1 MLTAGVDLPEAAIT
15 DFCRRW
21 KIVELAVFG
30 SAVRGELRPDSDVDL
45 LATFAPD
52 AAWSLF
58 DHLRMEDELA
68 AIIGR
73 QVDLISRRAV
83 ERSPN
88 WIRRRDILSSARVV
102 YAN

>member
-1 MLTAGVDLPEAAIT
+1 MVTAGIDLPEAAIA

-30 SAVRGELRPDSDVDL
+30 SAFRGELGPDSDIDL
-45 LATFAPD
+45 LAKFAPD

-68 AIIGR
+68 AILGR
-73 QVDLISRRAV
+73 EVDLISRRAV

>member
-1 MLTAGVDLPEAAIT
+1 MVTAGIDLPEAAIA

-30 SAVRGELRPDSDVDL
+30 SAVRGELGPDSDIDL
-45 LATFAPD
+45 LAKFAPD

-68 AIIGR
+68 AILGR
-73 QVDLISRRAV
+73 EVDLISRRAV